1 MTARRWLAFALVLA
15 ACVTVPRASS
25 LRPAERSS
33 IDAVLQHAAE
43 LALSAPQVAA
53 LHQLDDLREAKV
65 RELRHRPQ
73 GRAGPARRGRRGG
86 AWPHQPDRGPHRV
99 PAVTP
104 ALLAQEAAADELDT
118 QAWLGA
124 EALLTPAQRDAARRI
139 VSAWR
144 EALFTWRQARPEFTD
159 SSRPGR

>member
-1 MTARRWLAFALVLA
+1 MTARRWLAGALVLA

-33 IDAVLQHAAE
+33 IDAVLRHAVE
-43 LALSAPQVAA
+43 LALSDAQVSA
-53 LHQLDDLREAKV
+53 LHELDDVREAKV
-65 RELRHRPQ
+65 RELQHHPQ
-73 GRAGPARRGRRGG
+73 GRAGPARHGRRGG
-86 AWPHQPDRGPHRV
+86 AWPRQPDRGPHRV

-104 ALLAQEAAADELDT
+104 ALLAFEAAADELDT

-124 EALLTPAQRDAARRI
+124 EALLTPVQRDAARVI

-144 EALFTWRQARPEFTD
+144 EALFTWRHHRPEFTD
-159 SSRPGR
+159 SSRSGR